1 MPTAQAN
8 AQVTDSCGL
17 ENLFEKT
24 ARLLVTQKRYADVCK
39 NLPSD
44 KNVGFYAR
52 KKSAT
57 HKVRS
62 NWQGSC
68 ISLATSAPYSL
79 AVPAEPAFM
88 ETHLTLLHRTLGS
101 YLGLAVGDALGA
113 TVEFMTAREIAAIH
127 KVHRN
132 IMGGG
137 WLRLKP
143 GQVTDD
149 TEMSLA
155 LGNALL
161 RDGLNDTRVIAD
173 AYVKW
178 MQSCPVD
185 IGNTCRRG
193 IRRYML
199 QGTLQ
204 ALPAPDSAGNGAA
217 MRNLPAVLA
226 TLNDEI
232 SFERLSLA
240 QAHVTHNHPLSDAAT
255 LTLGRMTRRL
265 LRGEGL
271 PAARAE
277 AMILVECIP
286 HFRFD
291 PWPGMT
297 SGYIVDTLQTVF
309 DAFFNTDS
317 FEECLV
323 RVVNRGG
330 DADTTGAIAGQLAGA
345 LYGVDSIPERWLK
358 KLEPSVHDTI
368 RNQCNRLLTLQNLDQ
383 EPSIA
388 SAHNPVIPLPLPT
401 PKPAA
406 I

>member
-1 MPTAQAN
+1 
-8 AQVTDSCGL
+8 
-17 ENLFEKT
+17 
-24 ARLLVTQKRYADVCK
+24 
-39 NLPSD
+39 
-44 KNVGFYAR
+44 
-52 KKSAT
+52 
-57 HKVRS
+57 
-62 NWQGSC
+62 
-68 ISLATSAPYSL
+68 
-79 AVPAEPAFM
+79 M
-88 ETHLTLLHRTLGS
+88 ETHLTLLQRTLGS

-132 IMGGG
+132 ITGGG

-149 TEMSLA
+149 TELCLA
-155 LGNALL
+155 LGHALM
-161 RDGLNDTRVIAD
+161 RDGLDDTRTIAD
-173 AYVKW
+173 AFVKW

-199 QGTLQ
+199 QGTLEAQ
-204 ALPAPDSAGNGAA
+204 PAPDSAGNGAA
-217 MRNLPAVLA
+217 MRNLPAVIA
-226 TLNDEI
+226 TLDDEAA
-232 SFERLSLA
+232 FERVSLA
-240 QAHVTHNHPLSDAAT
+240 QSHITHNHPLSDAAT

-277 AMILVECIP
+277 AMILIECIP

-309 DAFFNTDS
+309 DAFFNTDN
-317 FEECLV
+317 FEECLT

-345 LYGVDSIPERWLK
+345 LYGVDAIPERWLK
-358 KLEPSVHDTI
+358 KLDTGVQDSVRT
-368 RNQCNRLLTLQNLDQ
+368 QCDRLLMLRG
-383 EPSIA
+383 
-388 SAHNPVIPLPLPT
+388 NPPCVVTPARHQAAIPLPLPA
-401 PKPAA
+401 PKTAA
-406 I
+406 S